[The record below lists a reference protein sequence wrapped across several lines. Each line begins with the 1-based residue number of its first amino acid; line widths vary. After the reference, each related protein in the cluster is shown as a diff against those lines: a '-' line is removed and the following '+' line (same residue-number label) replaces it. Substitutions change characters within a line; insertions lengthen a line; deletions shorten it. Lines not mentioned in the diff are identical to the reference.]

1 MSVFVL
7 FLFQVFYIYIRVWKK
22 VSDLF
27 SLFYIMY
34 DLKKNVYSVILAEDN
49 ILICCGFYL

>member
-1 MSVFVL
+1 MFNVGFCIVFISSIL
-7 FLFQVFYIYIRVWKK
+7 YIYIHVWKK

-34 DLKKNVYSVILAEDN
+34 DLKKMYIL
-49 ILICCGFYL
+49 LF